1 MKTSIAGARGQPRVT
16 LPPKSTGAL
25 RKAITVKQPAEIWN
39 LRLYVAGLTPGALLA
54 LTNLKALCK
63 EHLAGRYRIE
73 VVDLLKHPKLARG
86 EQILALPTLVRRLP
100 RPLRQVVGDLSDTQR
115 VLVGLN
121 LERSASRS

>member
-1 MKTSIAGARGQPRVT
+1 VT
-16 LPPKSTGAL
+16 RPPKSTGTH
-25 RKAITVKQPAEIWN
+25 RKAVTVKQPAEIWS
-39 LRLYVAGLTPGALLA
+39 LRLYVAGLTPGAVLA
-54 LTNLKALCK
+54 LANLKALCK

-86 EQILALPTLVRRLP
+86 EQILALPALVRRLP

-121 LERSASRS
+121 LARSASRS

>member
-1 MKTSIAGARGQPRVT
+1 MKTSPAGAGGRLRASR
-16 LPPKSTGAL
+16 PPKSTGTS
-25 RKAITVKQPAEIWN
+25 RKAIMAKPRAEVWS
-39 LRLYVAGLTPGALLA
+39 LRLYVAGMTPGARLA
-54 LTNLKALCK
+54 VANLEAICK

-86 EQILALPTLVRRLP
+86 EHILALPTLVRHLP

-121 LERSASRS
+121 LARSASRS